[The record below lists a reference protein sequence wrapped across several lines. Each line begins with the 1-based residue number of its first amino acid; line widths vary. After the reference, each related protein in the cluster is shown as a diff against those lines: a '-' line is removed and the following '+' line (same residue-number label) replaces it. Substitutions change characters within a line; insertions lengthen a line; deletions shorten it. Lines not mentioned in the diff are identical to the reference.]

1 MPGTKLLAVD
11 DAKMNGIQLRLQG
24 AYNKEWT

>member
-11 DAKMNGIQLRLQG
+11 DAKMNGIQLCLRG
-24 AYNKEWT
+24 AYDKEGT